1 MIRPWYFSFVT
12 ADPADEN
19 TMYVLNLGTWRSV
32 DGGRTFSRIRVPHGD
47 CHVLWIDPRDSK
59 RMIEANDGGATVSF
73 DGGAT
78 WSTVYN
84 QPTAQFYH
92 VATDDQFPYRIYGA
106 QQDNSTVSIAS
117 RSDDGAITLRNWY
130 PVGGG
135 ESGYIAPQPGDATI
149 VYAGTYMGTLTRYDH
164 RTAQARDVSVW
175 LNNYD
180 GYAAADVPYRFQWTF
195 PIVFSPHAKNTLYA
209 TAQKVFK
216 TTDGGGSWQAISPDL
231 TLHDPATL
239 GPVGG
244 PITRDM
250 TGTEWYATVFTFAES
265 PVKAGVLW
273 AGSDDGLVHVS
284 QDGGG
289 ATWQDATP
297 KGLAQFTRMSVL
309 EPSHFAAAAAYLAA
323 NRYQQDDFQ
332 PYLFKTTDYGKTW
345 TRITTGIPAGA
356 YTRVIREDPVRR
368 GLLFAGTETGIYV
381 SFDDGARWQSL
392 QLNLPRSSVRDI
404 AIHESD
410 LIVATHGRAFWV
422 LDDISPL
429 RQLSDQVPGASAH
442 LFTPEPAVRFAGGR
456 DERPATGENPFP
468 GVAVT
473 YYLKDKPAP
482 QGEVTLA
489 FLDSAGAVIRTFSS
503 KPDTSKKP
511 VAAEDSATY
520 APSDSIVPARAG
532 TNRFVWN
539 LRYPPAKKVKDV
551 VLDEG
556 IIEGPVAPPGRYSVK
571 LTVAGQSYTQ
581 PFTVVND
588 PRVQTSLADLAAQHA
603 LARRIHDRI
612 DTLVAAVE
620 RIEQAE
626 AQLGDLETTALAAFN
641 RMLRDFNVPAVGAG
655 GGKR

>member
-12 ADPADEN
+12 ADPVDEN

-47 CHVLWIDPRDSK
+47 CHVLWIDPRDPK
-59 RMIEANDGGATVSF
+59 RMIEGNDGGATVSF

-135 ESGYIAPQPGDATI
+135 EAGYIAPQPGDATI
-149 VYAGTYMGTLTRYDH
+149 VYAGTYMGTL
-164 RTAQARDVSVW
+164 
-175 LNNYD
+175 
-180 GYAAADVPYRFQWTF
+180 
-195 PIVFSPHAKNTLYA
+195 
-209 TAQKVFK
+209 
-216 TTDGGGSWQAISPDL
+216 
-231 TLHDPATL
+231 
-239 GPVGG
+239 
-244 PITRDM
+244 TRDM

-284 QDGGG
+284 QDAG
-289 ATWQDATP
+289 AKWQDATP
-297 KGLAQFTRMSVL
+297 KGLAQFTRMSIL
-309 EPSHFAAAAAYLAA
+309 EPSHFAAGAAYLAA

-345 TRITTGIPAGA
+345 TRITAGIPAGA

-381 SFDDGARWQSL
+381 SLDDGASWQSL

-468 GVAVT
+468 GVALT

-482 QGEVTLA
+482 PLAPPPAPPGEVTLA
-489 FLDSAGAVIRTFSS
+489 FLHSPGAVIRTFSS
-503 KPDTSKKP
+503 KPAPSKKP
-511 VAAEDSATY
+511 GAAEDSA
-520 APSDSIVPARAG
+520 A
-532 TNRFVWN
+532 
-539 LRYPPAKKVKDV
+539 YP
-551 VLDEG
+551 
-556 IIEGPVAPPGRYSVK
+556 
-571 LTVAGQSYTQ
+571 
-581 PFTVVND
+581 
-588 PRVQTSLADLAAQHA
+588 
-603 LARRIHDRI
+603 
-612 DTLVAAVE
+612 
-620 RIEQAE
+620 
-626 AQLGDLETTALAAFN
+626 
-641 RMLRDFNVPAVGAG
+641 
-655 GGKR
+655 